1 MHRESKNDR
10 PANRTPA
17 PENEGRTREND
28 PRSASEAIH
37 TPSAEHR
44 RTIAELRKKME
55 SVLSGEQKHL
65 RDAAK
70 KKAIKE
76 GKKGPA
82 LRAAAD
88 AAANLTDEQK
98 KQFQDL
104 REDLG
109 KLIRASRGK

>member
-1 MHRESKNDR
+1 M
-10 PANRTPA
+10 
-17 PENEGRTREND
+17 
-28 PRSASEAIH
+28 
-37 TPSAEHR
+37 
-44 RTIAELRKKME
+44 
-55 SVLSGEQKHL
+55 
-65 RDAAK
+65 
-70 KKAIKE
+70 AIKE

-88 AAANLTDEQK
+88 VAANLTDEQK